1 MINSDN
7 FSVDFV
13 KFYLHY
19 GNLFFQNPQK
29 RIPMGNKKIFPEK
42 KLLKTFTSASFL
54 VYLFY
59 NKKRPVIITGIIIT
73 ILSY

>member
-7 FSVDFV
+7 FFVDFV

-19 GNLFFQNPQK
+19 ENLFFQNPQR

-42 KLLKTFTSASFL
+42 KLPKTFTNASFS
-54 VYLFY
+54 VDLFY
-59 NKKRPVIITGIIIT
+59 NKKDQ
-73 ILSY
+73 

>member
-7 FSVDFV
+7 FFIDFV

-19 GNLFFQNPQK
+19 RNLFLQNPQ
-29 RIPMGNKKIFPEK
+29 RCIPIGNKKLFPEK

-54 VYLFY
+54 VDLFY
-59 NKKRPVIITGIIIT
+59 NKKRPVIITGIT
-73 ILSY
+73 VTTK